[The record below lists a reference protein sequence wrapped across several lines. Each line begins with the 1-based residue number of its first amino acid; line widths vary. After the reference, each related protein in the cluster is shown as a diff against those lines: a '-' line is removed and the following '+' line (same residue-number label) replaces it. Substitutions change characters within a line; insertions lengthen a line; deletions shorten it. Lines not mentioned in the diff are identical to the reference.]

1 MTLTIDLPHTQT
13 AVLAARAQ
21 AQGISAEQCVRHI
34 LELAL
39 VPEWLQK
46 SWVTAEAAGLDQLTM
61 DEIDEEINSA
71 RRLRQVA
78 EPVGHDPGRP

>member
-21 AQGISAEQCVRHI
+21 AQGISAEQYARQI
-34 LELAL
+34 LERAL

-46 SWVTAEAAGLDQLTM
+46 SWETAEAAGLDHLTM
-61 DEIDEEINSA
+61 DDIDDEIDAA
-71 RRLRQVA
+71 RLSRRAPESSQ
-78 EPVGHDPGRP
+78 PGS